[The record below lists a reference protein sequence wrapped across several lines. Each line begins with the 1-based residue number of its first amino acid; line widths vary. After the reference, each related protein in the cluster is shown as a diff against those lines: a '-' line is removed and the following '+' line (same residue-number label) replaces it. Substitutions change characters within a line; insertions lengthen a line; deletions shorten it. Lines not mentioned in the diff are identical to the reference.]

1 LLFCF
6 KTSSNTKLT
15 FYVSLWIWIT
25 NYVFLIVYIFI
36 IPLELYMPGSTIK
49 LMHLLKVGISSSSI
63 LYLSFNLHS
72 VNIWSKY
79 LWVIYFTH

>member
-49 LMHLLKVGISSSSI
+49 LMHLLKVGNQQF
-63 LYLSFNLHS
+63 FNFVSL
-72 VNIWSKY
+72 IQFTFSKY
-79 LWVIYFTH
+79 MK